1 MDVRTVLEQ
10 DGFVVLPGVLSEAQ
24 CAFLAAKLAQEA
36 AKGAGARNLLE
47 AEWCAALAA
56 TLRDTLELGSA
67 LADCL
72 AVQCTY
78 FEKSAQVNWLVPLH
92 QDLCIPVREKVEHP
106 QLRGWARKEGALFV
120 QPPAAVIER
129 MVAVRVHI
137 DDCNGDNG
145 PLRVVP
151 RSHRLG
157 RLRVEDQRA
166 QRDAVGEVACT
177 TPRGGVV
184 AMKPL
189 LLHVSSKST
198 SSRPRRVLHYLYG
211 PRELPFGLAWA
222 RAA

>member
-10 DGFVVLPGVLSEAQ
+10 DGFVVLPGVLSAAQ
-24 CAFLAAKLAQEA
+24 CSFIAAKLAQEA
-36 AKGAGARNLLE
+36 AQGAGTRNLLE

-56 TLRDTLELGSA
+56 TLRDTLELGPA

-92 QDLCIPVREKVEHP
+92 QDLSIPVREKVEHP
-106 QLRGWARKEGALFV
+106 QLRGWTSKEGALFV

-137 DDCNGDNG
+137 DDCAGDNG

-166 QRDAVGEVACT
+166 QRDAAGEVACT